1 MCSGSDSG
9 SYVSSR
15 GQSGFTLQAKRWSV
29 ERRLVGRY
37 RRPKDYE
44 ANRRSSEAWVRRSMI
59 HFMIWRLA
67 AG

>member
-1 MCSGSDSG
+1 M
-9 SYVSSR
+9 
-15 GQSGFTLQAKRWSV
+15 QAKRWSV